1 MDWASLG
8 AAGIGA
14 VAGATGSVRANA
26 EMRKEGLRNRRFAER
41 MSNTAVQRRVDDLK
55 AAGLNPGLA
64 YDSQASSPTGTVVG
78 QDDSIARGVSSARE
92 AAAQLQAMRLAKQQ
106 SEADLKVKASQV
118 DLQNRQRALIT
129 NQNDSVGWDARLKEQ
144 QFRFNNE
151 LQPHQKA
158 LAAAQAAAQ
167 EFTNVELQNDAKLG
181 QKLGIYAPILKTLRY
196 FIRPR

>member
-106 SEADLKVKASQV
+106 SDADLKVKASQV

-167 EFTNVELQNDAKLG
+167 EFTNVDLRNDAKLG
-181 QKLGIYAPILKTLRY
+181 EKLGVWAPVLKTLRY